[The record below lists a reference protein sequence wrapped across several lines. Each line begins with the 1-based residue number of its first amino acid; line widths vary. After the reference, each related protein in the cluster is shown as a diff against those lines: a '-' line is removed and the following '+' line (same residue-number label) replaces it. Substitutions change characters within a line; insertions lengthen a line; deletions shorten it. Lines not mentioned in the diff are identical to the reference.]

1 MNNYKY
7 KTLEDALNDAI
18 GSAISDKSQCHDGN
32 YFDDCLLAG
41 KFDDAIDQAIKNILD
56 TECIEIRFK
65 EEQ

>member
-1 MNNYKY
+1 MNDYKY

-18 GSAISDKSQCHDGN
+18 GSAISDKSQCYDGDCS
-32 YFDDCLLAG
+32 DDCLLAG
-41 KFDDAIDQAIKNILD
+41 KFDDAIGQAIKNILD